1 LVGIESSMSFFDTRA
16 SWFVGVTILALHL
29 FHLAGVAQTPRKN
42 VAHVSAK
49 PSTKQTTQSLD
60 ELKKLGLEYLD
71 KKDWASADAIFEKA
85 LGLRSNDPQSLYGKA
100 LALFNLQQ
108 IMAAEQV
115 SDRAISIIAESSDK
129 TLLVRCLVLSAVIS
143 AVQNK
148 SSEAIE
154 KLERAVKLVP
164 TDFDANLSLG
174 RAYFGNGDMVAA
186 ITAFRRAVA
195 ILPNH
200 LQAKFFLATALER
213 DGQYAEA
220 LKEYRE
226 IIRLDPNSAD
236 GNLGLGVLLI
246 KTEGDNSDEG
256 LAALKKA
263 VALND
268 RLYEGQ
274 ITLGK
279 TLVKLNKTA
288 DALPHLKKAA
298 ELAPNNPEPHFQLSI
313 AYRKLGER
321 DKADAETEIVKRI
334 HETRRGLSEQPR
346 P

>member
-1 LVGIESSMSFFDTRA
+1 MSFSGTRA
-16 SWFVGVTILALHL
+16 GWLVGVTILALHL
-29 FHLAGVAQTPRKN
+29 FHVASVAQSPRTN
-42 VAHVSAK
+42 VAHVGAQPSA
-49 PSTKQTTQSLD
+49 KQTTQSFD
-60 ELKKLGLEYLD
+60 ELRKLGLAYLD
-71 KKDWASADAIFEKA
+71 KKDWASADAVFEKA
-85 LGLRSNDPQSLYGKA
+85 LSLRSDDAQSLYGKA

-108 IMAAEQV
+108 IMAAKQV
-115 SDRAISIIAESSDK
+115 SDRAISILAESSDK

-174 RAYFGNGDMVAA
+174 RARFGNGDMAAA
-186 ITAFRRAVA
+186 IAAFRRAVA

-200 LQAKFFLATALER
+200 VQAKFFLATALER

-220 LKEYRE
+220 LKQYRE

-246 KTEGDNSDEG
+246 KTEGDNSEEG

-279 TLVKLNKTA
+279 TLIKLDRAT
-288 DALPHLKKAA
+288 DALSHLQKAA

-313 AYRKLGER
+313 AYRRLGER
-321 DKADAETEIVKRI
+321 EKADAETEIVKRI
-334 HETRRGLSEQPR
+334 HESRRGVPEPPR
-346 P
+346 